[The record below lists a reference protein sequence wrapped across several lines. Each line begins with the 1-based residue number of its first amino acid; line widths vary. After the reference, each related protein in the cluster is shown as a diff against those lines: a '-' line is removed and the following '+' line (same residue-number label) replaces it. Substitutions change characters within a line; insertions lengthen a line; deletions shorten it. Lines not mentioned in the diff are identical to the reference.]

1 MMLKTILNFA
11 GVEVLGKEELKEVNG
26 SGGVRCTVPW
36 SPLPYN
42 GPCIML
48 PPITPA
54 EPICRATIDG
64 VICE

>member
-1 MMLKTILNFA
+1 MMLKTILNFSR
-11 GVEVLGKEELKEVNG
+11 VEVLGKEELKRVNG

-36 SPLPYN
+36 TPFPYN

-48 PPITPA
+48 PPEQPV